1 MRVRL
6 LRRTMHFKILI
17 AEDEDITRKHL
28 IYALKKEGYEVVGT
42 RNGREALEQL
52 GKDYFDILITDV
64 KMPEMSGLELLE
76 KTRERYQNIEVLI
89 ITGFGSIDAAVEAMK
104 KGAYEYITKPFNLD
118 ELILKVKNIYERKIL
133 KRENVAFRAF
143 FEMHKGVSIIV
154 RSEIMKQIMST
165 VEAMRDSDANV
176 LFTGENGAG
185 KTLLAKLIHFTS
197 RRQEMPFLS
206 INCATLSDEL
216 LTKELFG
223 VEGGTEDTEKTKQ
236 GLIEIADNGTLFLDE
251 ITEMSPDLQIKLL
264 KVLED
269 GEFYRVKGMRPVP
282 VNVRFIAATHQNV
295 KSLIADKFNEDL
307 LFRLN
312 VMDIFVPPLREHK
325 EDIGPLAEYF
335 LKKHLPGSHKTIS
348 GFKKESMDILTAY
361 SYPGNVRELENI
373 IERAVILEKESL
385 ITPESLPRSIRMF
398 QIETFQP
405 EGIKTIDELTKEYAE
420 KVLELVNGDKL
431 KAARLL
437 GVSELSIYRLLK
449 ED

>member
-1 MRVRL
+1 
-6 LRRTMHFKILI
+6 MHFKILI

-42 RNGREALEQL
+42 SNGREALEQL
-52 GKDYFDILITDV
+52 EKEYFDILITDV

-118 ELILKVKNIYERKIL
+118 ELILPVKNIYERKTL
-133 KRENVAFRAF
+133 KRENVAFKAS
-143 FEMHKGVSIIV
+143 FEMNKGVSIIV

-165 VEAMRDSDANV
+165 VEAMRDSDSNV
-176 LFTGENGAG
+176 LLTGESGTG

-206 INCATLSDEL
+206 TNCATLPDEL
-216 LTKELFG
+216 LAKELFG
-223 VEGGTEDTEKTKQ
+223 SEGGTESNTRTKP

-251 ITEMSPDLQIKLL
+251 ITGMSPELQIKLL
-264 KVLED
+264 KVIED
-269 GEFYRVKGMRPVP
+269 GEFYRVNGTRPVP
-282 VNVRFIAATHQNV
+282 VNVRLIAATHQNV
-295 KSLIADKFNEDL
+295 KSLISGTFNEDL
-307 LFRLN
+307 HFRLN

-325 EDIGPLAEYF
+325 EEVEPLAEYF
-335 LKKHLPGSHKTIS
+335 LKKHLPGSHKTVS
-348 GFKKESMDILTAY
+348 GFTKESMDILMAY
-361 SYPGNVRELENI
+361 SYPGNIRELENI
-373 IERAVILEKESL
+373 IERAVILEKKAL

-405 EGIKTIDELTKEYAE
+405 EGIKTIEEVTKEYAE
-420 KVLELVNGDKL
+420 KVLELVNGDKI
-431 KAARLL
+431 KASRLL
-437 GVSELSIYRLLK
+437 GVSELSMYRLLK

>member
-1 MRVRL
+1 
-6 LRRTMHFKILI
+6 MHFRILI

-42 RNGREALEQL
+42 CNGREALEQL
-52 GKDYFDILITDV
+52 EKEYFDILITDV

-133 KRENVAFRAF
+133 KRENVAFKAF

-165 VEAMRDSDANV
+165 VEAMRDSDSNV
-176 LFTGENGAG
+176 LLTGESGVG

-206 INCATLSDEL
+206 TNCATLPDEL
-216 LTKELFG
+216 LAKELFG
-223 VEGGTEDTEKTKQ
+223 LEGGTESNARTKP

-251 ITEMSPDLQIKLL
+251 ITEMSPELQARLL
-264 KVLED
+264 KVIED
-269 GEFYRVKGMRPVP
+269 SEFYRVNGMRPAP

-295 KSLIADKFNEDL
+295 KSLLSDNTFNEDL
-307 LFRLN
+307 HFRLN

-348 GFKKESMDILTAY
+348 DFTKESMNILMAY
-361 SYPGNVRELENI
+361 SYPGNIRELENI
-373 IERAVILEKESL
+373 IERAVILEKGTL
-385 ITPESLPRSIRMF
+385 ITPESLPRSIRIF

-405 EGIKTIDELTKEYAE
+405 EGIKTIEELTREYAV
-420 KVLELVNGDKL
+420 KVLEMVNGDKI

-437 GVSELSIYRLLK
+437 GVSELGIYRLLK